1 MLSSAHVPAGIN
13 RRDWL
18 RVVAATAAGVSFNS
32 ATVLKAFAEQ
42 VATSPTRKRACIL
55 LWMSGGPSQ
64 IDTFDPKPGHA
75 NGGPTKP
82 IDTSVPGIQI
92 AENLPRL
99 AQLMNHVAVVR
110 SITTKEGDHSRATHF
125 VRTGSLPQGP
135 LRYPTLGSLFSK
147 ELGDPTADLP
157 NFVSIA
163 PNRFLSPAAFGP
175 GFLGPQYGPLFVGE
189 NGAGGPNNMDAAA
202 ALRVRNIELPNGV
215 EKTRGDSRID
225 LLRTMDDGFLAEH
238 PGIVTESRNSAYSKA
253 VKLMNSTGAKAFD
266 LQEEDAA
273 LRDAYGRTA
282 FGQGCLLARRLV
294 ERGVPFVEV
303 SLNSAEGA
311 GGIGWDTHADNF
323 NAVKNLCGVLDPA
336 WSTLLVD
343 LEQRGLLEDTLVVW
357 MGEFGRTPKINENTG
372 RDHFPVAWT
381 NVLAGGGIKGGQVIG
396 KTSDDAMTVA
406 DRPVTVQ
413 DMFATMAMA
422 LGLDPAKTNMSNIG
436 RPIPI
441 AEPSAKAITEV
452 IA

>member
-1 MLSSAHVPAGIN
+1 MLSTARLPVGVS

-18 RVVAATAAGVSFNS
+18 RIMAATAAGVSFNS
-32 ATVLKAFAEQ
+32 ASVLKAFAEG
-42 VATSPTRKRACIL
+42 VASSPARHRACIL

-75 NGGPTKP
+75 NGGPTKA

-92 AENLPRL
+92 AENLPKL
-99 AQLMNHVAVVR
+99 AQLMQHIAVVR

-135 LRYPTLGSLFSK
+135 IRYPTLGSLFSK
-147 ELGDPTADLP
+147 ELGDPAAQLP

-163 PNRFLSPAAFGP
+163 PNRFLSPGAFGA

-189 NGAGGPNNMDAAA
+189 NNAGGPNMDAAA
-202 ALRVRNIELPNGV
+202 ALRVRNIELPKGV
-215 EKTRGDSRID
+215 EKSRGDSRID
-225 LLRTMDDGFLAEH
+225 LLQTMDEGFLAEH
-238 PGIVTESRNSAYSKA
+238 PGIVSESRHSAYGKA
-253 VKLMNSTGAKAFD
+253 VKLMNSTGARAFNLD
-266 LQEEDAA
+266 EEPAA
-273 LRDAYGRTA
+273 IRDSYGRTA

-303 SLNSAEGA
+303 ALNSAEGA

-323 NAVKNLCGVLDPA
+323 NAVKSLCGVLDPA

-343 LEQRGLLEDTLVVW
+343 LEQRGLLESTLVVW

-381 NVLAGGGIKGGQVIG
+381 NVLCGGGIKGGQVVG
-396 KTSDDAMTVA
+396 KTSEDAMTVA
-406 DRPVTVQ
+406 DRPVVVQ

-422 LGLDPAKTNMSNIG
+422 LGIDPSIQNMSNIG
-436 RPIPI
+436 RPIRI
-441 AEPSAKAITEV
+441 ADPSAKPITE
-452 IA
+452 ILA

>member
-1 MLSSAHVPAGIN
+1 MLSLARIPAGLS
-13 RRDWL
+13 RRDWM

-75 NGGPTKP
+75 NGGPTKA

-92 AENLPRL
+92 AENLPKL
-99 AQLMNHVAVVR
+99 AQLMKHVAVVR

-147 ELGDPTADLP
+147 ELGDPAADLP

-189 NGAGGPNNMDAAA
+189 NGAAGPNMDAAA

-215 EKTRGDSRID
+215 EKSRGDSRID
-225 LLRTMDDGFLAEH
+225 LLRMMDDGFLADH
-238 PGIVTESRNSAYSKA
+238 PGVVTESRNSAYTKA
-253 VKLMNSTGAKAFD
+253 VKLMNSTGAKAFNLD
-266 LQEEDAA
+266 DEDAS

-323 NAVKNLCGVLDPA
+323 NAVKKLCEVLDPA
-336 WSTLLVD
+336 WSTLLTD
-343 LEQRGLLEDTLVVW
+343 LQQRGLLDTTMVVW
-357 MGEFGRTPKINENTG
+357 MGEFGRTPKINDNTG

-381 NVLAGGGIKGGQVIG
+381 NVLSGGGIKGGQVIG

-422 LGLDPAKTNMSNIG
+422 LGIDPAKTNMSNIG

-441 AEPSAKAITEV
+441 ADPHSKAITEV
-452 IA
+452 VA